1 MEWGVAATNAAWAT
15 SSYRYRFSESRDRNL
30 TNLTGP
36 TRHGQQT
43 KSPSI
48 EHALG
53 IGGVLHVNA
62 VNVIQHVRYFVLL
75 TQTTIGGGSLDA
87 EPRQTNKRDLL
98 YDACHVC
105 Q

>member
-62 VNVIQHVRYFVLL
+62 VNVIQHVRYFCAVNPDY
-75 TQTTIGGGSLDA
+75 QRRRIVERGAS
-87 EPRQTNKRDLL
+87 TNK
-98 YDACHVC
+98 
-105 Q
+105 